1 MKKSENW
8 VRMEA
13 KFDELDQH
21 IRRQWEPANKKRFK
35 DSTPKARTRSG
46 PEKTSKD
53 TWFARVAEFFGV
65 DR

>member
-1 MKKSENW
+1 MNKSENW

-21 IRRQWEPANKKRFK
+21 IRRQWEPANNNRFE

-46 PEKTSKD
+46 DEKTSKV
-53 TWFARVAEFFGV
+53 TWIARIAVFFGV